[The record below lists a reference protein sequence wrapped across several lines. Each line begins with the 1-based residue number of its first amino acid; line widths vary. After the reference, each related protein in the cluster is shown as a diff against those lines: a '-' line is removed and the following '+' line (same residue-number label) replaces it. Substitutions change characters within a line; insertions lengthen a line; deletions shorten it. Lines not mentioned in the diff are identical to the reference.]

1 MMVDDTALHARTS
14 ELPPEGD
21 PPHLAG
27 TRRNLARM
35 LPSMHA
41 FVERAHEPEPMA
53 PWNDDEPRWTLGSTS
68 GSARDLVDIPTF
80 FFSPFEHVANEVAPL
95 LHDEG
100 DVRRVSVH
108 ELSGRCVTTSVLE
121 HTTLATALR
130 TTSRFHDIE
139 ALVRGLDSALEW
151 LGVDVR
157 PPLEMSLDIDS
168 ERDGLIEPEHV
179 TVTLLPAL
187 SGDARR
193 SAVVLVN
200 ERTSEALVRVRTGRS
215 ASAFPL
221 PFAPPTSA

>member
-14 ELPPEGD
+14 ELPLEGD
-21 PPHLAG
+21 PPNLVGA
-27 TRRNLARM
+27 RRNIARM

-41 FVERAHEPEPMA
+41 FVERAHDPEPMA
-53 PWNDDEPRWTLGSTS
+53 PWNDEEPRWAPSHAG
-68 GSARDLVDIPTF
+68 GGAHDLVDIPTF

-95 LHDEG
+95 LHDDG
-100 DVRRVSVH
+100 DVRRFSVH
-108 ELSGRCVTTSVLE
+108 ELSGMCVTTSVLE
-121 HTTLATALR
+121 HATLTTSLR

-139 ALVRGLDSALEW
+139 ALVRGLDTALEW

-200 ERTSEALVRVRTGRS
+200 ERTSEALVLVRSGRS
-215 ASAFPL
+215 ASTFPL
-221 PFAPPTSA
+221 PFAKPTSA